1 MTGIGSAEIL
11 LILFIAAIVAGPGNV
26 RTLLSGS
33 GKLIR
38 KIKKYAGELKDEAEL
53 SEEVADIKR
62 DIGKT
67 AGALQRELGLEEME
81 EELETLK
88 RELEKCTDKIESM
101 KK

>member
-11 LILFIAAIVAGPGNV
+11 LILLIAAIIAGPGNV
-26 RTLLSGS
+26 KSLLSGS
-33 GKLIR
+33 VKLIR
-38 KIKKYAGELKDEAEL
+38 KIKKYASELKDEANL

-67 AGALQRELGLEEME
+67 AGVVQRELCLEEMDE
-81 EELETLK
+81 EIKSLK
-88 RELEKCTDKIESM
+88 RELKKCTDKIESM